1 MKKQLTK
8 KQKTSIKLAVRDALF
23 QQFAEMEES
32 MTNEAREEIKYVF
45 LNDDIDTEN
54 EVVRK
59 IIEKEMAS
67 IINRIYA
74 SL

>member
-1 MKKQLTK
+1 MKKPLTK
-8 KQKTSIKLAVRDALF
+8 DQKTSIKLAVRDALF
-23 QQFAEMEES
+23 QQFADAEES
-32 MTNEAREEIKYVF
+32 MTDDAREEIERS
-45 LNDDIDTEN
+45 LDDDIN
-54 EVVRK
+54 PKNKVVRK